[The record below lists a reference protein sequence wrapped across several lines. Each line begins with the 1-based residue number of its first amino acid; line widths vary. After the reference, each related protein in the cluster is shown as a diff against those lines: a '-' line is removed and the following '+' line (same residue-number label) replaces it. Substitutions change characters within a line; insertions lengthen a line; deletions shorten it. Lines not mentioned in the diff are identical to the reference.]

1 MPRIDSSGS
10 SSHPLET
17 TPESSG
23 VPPVAPKQGEPRP
36 SAPPARNE
44 LRAFDGPVAPKPG
57 EPRPSAP
64 PARNELRAFE
74 GAASPTSDAPA
85 KARTAR
91 NEPRAFDGLASRT
104 PGAPP
109 RAPSP
114 ESAGPAVSAGELSA
128 LGGRLRPS
136 GSKDVPEEVFQG
148 IRSHLT
154 RSLTDWTVS
163 NADVRA
169 VHGALGALPPGPY
182 GAALERMERD
192 GLLRTYVN
200 AQDAGARRAFLEQAE
215 GKGMLQRSKGEVG
228 PVDALGYPAVPDFFV
243 NDARLPPAMRDAV
256 NAHAIDVGVGFY
268 KAHGEY
274 LVRYALAVDQAAS
287 RRELGALG
295 PPRAARL
302 SESLLGLDWKDP
314 ARKDYEAAWKAG
326 IGRPKSLNLTFQHV
340 TARERELSGERAAG
354 TVRLQGKLGAGTD
367 SAQWAVKGSLDTRGQ
382 RELKGEAG
390 VTLRSGP
397 LKLELSQDTAGKK
410 EATVKLDLGLVELSL
425 DSGGAQRVAVG
436 IGKVLQAQATLN
448 PRKAEFE
455 GGISAKVKADG
466 DQAGVEAGFSMKGLS
481 AQRARQAVDPGHR
494 GVFQQPVELE
504 ARTAWD
510 DLPRATRAAYVKD
523 GWNQALWTQALSR

>member
-1 MPRIDSSGS
+1 M
-10 SSHPLET
+10 
-17 TPESSG
+17 
-23 VPPVAPKQGEPRP
+23 
-36 SAPPARNE
+36 
-44 LRAFDGPVAPKPG
+44 
-57 EPRPSAP
+57 
-64 PARNELRAFE
+64 
-74 GAASPTSDAPA
+74 
-85 KARTAR
+85 
-91 NEPRAFDGLASRT
+91 
-104 PGAPP
+104 
-109 RAPSP
+109 
-114 ESAGPAVSAGELSA
+114 SAGELSA
-128 LGGRLRPS
+128 LGGRLRPPA
-136 GSKDVPEEVFQG
+136 SKDVPEEVFQG

-163 NADVRA
+163 AADVRA

-192 GLLRTYVN
+192 GLLRAYVN
-200 AQDAGARRAFLEQAE
+200 AQDAGSRRAFLEQAE
-215 GKGMLQRSKGEVG
+215 GKGVLQRSKGEVG

-436 IGKVLQAQATLN
+436 LGKALQAQVTLN

-523 GWNQALWTQALSR
+523 GWNQALWTQALAR